1 MSITLFRVVNQ
12 QTINRSILIDKCDDG
27 QSNTPGYAQYQ
38 KQRVYIPYANPLDT
52 AVKGYTDFV
61 PTDRVLL
68 SANNGTIRGLTTAG
82 RVSLTLLSS
91 ALVAAPV
98 ITGSV
103 LPGAS
108 TSVTGTTFLSVAPDL
123 TYITLTN
130 LVGATQTIPQASFT
144 VHNATTI
151 TFLDATVTIGVPA
164 IGWTARVFSNSKNSN
179 IFVLA

>member
-12 QTINRSILIDKCDDG
+12 QTLNRSILIDKCDDG
-27 QSNTPGYAQYQ
+27 QANTPGYAQYQ
-38 KQRVYIPYANPLDT
+38 KQRVYIPFSNPLNT

-68 SANNGTIRGLTTAG
+68 SANNGTISGLVTAG
-82 RVSLTLLSS
+82 RVALTIFNS

-98 ITGSV
+98 ITGST

-108 TSVTGTTFLSVAPDL
+108 TSIAGTTFTSLAPDL
-123 TYITLTN
+123 TSITLTN
-130 LVGATQTIPQASFT
+130 LVGATQTIPSSSFT
-144 VHNATTI
+144 VFNATTI
-151 TFLDATVTIGVPA
+151 TFLDATSTIGVPA
-164 IGWTARVFSNSKNSN
+164 AGWTAQVFANSKYSN